1 MFREG
6 FEVVFQGG
14 RIDRVDIL
22 EEQDKIYVKVIDYK
36 TGNTTFDLV
45 ALYHGLQL
53 QLLVY
58 MDAALSVERR
68 KYPDKEI
75 VPAGIFYYN
84 VKDPM
89 IQEKIETDMESVNE
103 EILKSLKMNGLVQK
117 DPEIAQ
123 KIDKSLVSIPVSYK
137 KDGGIKKGSS
147 VADNQQFWF
156 LISM

>member
-1 MFREG
+1 M
-6 FEVVFQGG
+6 
-14 RIDRVDIL
+14 
-22 EEQDKIYVKVIDYK
+22 KVSDYK

-45 ALYHGLQL
+45 ALVIGLQP

-58 MDAALSVERR
+58 MDATLSVKRR

-103 EILKSLKMNGLVQK
+103 EILK
-117 DPEIAQ
+117 A
-123 KIDKSLVSIPVSYK
+123 
-137 KDGGIKKGSS
+137 
-147 VADNQQFWF
+147 
-156 LISM
+156 

>member
-1 MFREG
+1 M
-6 FEVVFQGG
+6 
-14 RIDRVDIL
+14 
-22 EEQDKIYVKVIDYK
+22 EEQDKVYVKVIDYK
-36 TGNTTFDLV
+36 TGNTTFDLG

-89 IQEKIETDMESVNE
+89 IQEKIRNR
-103 EILKSLKMNGLVQK
+103 
-117 DPEIAQ
+117 
-123 KIDKSLVSIPVSYK
+123 Y
-137 KDGGIKKGSS
+137 GIS
-147 VADNQQFWF
+147 
-156 LISM
+156 

>member
-1 MFREG
+1 M
-6 FEVVFQGG
+6 
-14 RIDRVDIL
+14 
-22 EEQDKIYVKVIDYK
+22 KVIDYK

-147 VADNQQFWF
+147 VADNQQFWILDQLCEKENQTDPEGYPERGCADF
-156 LISM
+156 SV